1 MTKANGN
8 GAVPESH
15 RSMQQHGEGP
25 ATMLA
30 IGTANPTGVVIPQ
43 DQFADDMFR
52 MTKSDHL
59 TQLKEKLKRI
69 CKHMGAFSL
78 HFSSR

>member
-15 RSMQQHGEGP
+15 RSMQQQQHGEGP

-30 IGTANPTGVVIPQ
+30 IGTANP
-43 DQFADDMFR
+43 ADGR
-52 MTKSDHL
+52 RS
-59 TQLKEKLKRI
+59 
-69 CKHMGAFSL
+69 
-78 HFSSR
+78 